1 MRNRSAWILTGI
13 VFLAAS
19 APANAQWRREKWE
32 FTPFAGYET
41 SGSFP
46 INNSLAIDRLRA
58 NGNASYGTF
67 LDYSLAESAQFEFM
81 WNRNQTTYSERQV
94 ADGLFRK
101 AFHSDIDQF
110 QFGLLYMLRGRDQR
124 LRPYIAGGVGF
135 THDWNTGA
143 TPDRTQFS
151 FGFGGGV
158 KYMVD
163 RHFGLRGDARWLAT
177 YENSSTALFCDSFG
191 FCFPARVPH
200 YLNRG
205 NFVGGLVF
213 RF

>member
-13 VFLAAS
+13 VFLVAS
-19 APANAQWRREKWE
+19 APAKAQWRREKWE

-46 INNSLAIDRLRA
+46 INNSLVVDRLRA
-58 NGNASYGTF
+58 NGNASFGTF
-67 LDYSLAESAQFEFM
+67 LDYSLTESAQFEFM
-81 WNRNQTTYSERQV
+81 WNRNQTTFSERQV

-110 QFGLLYMLRGRDQR
+110 QFGLLYMLRGSDQR
-124 LRPYIAGGVGF
+124 LRPYLAGGVGF

-151 FGFGGGV
+151 YGFGGGV

-177 YENSSTALFCDSFG
+177 YENSSTELFCDPFG
-191 FCFPARVPH
+191 FCFPARVAH